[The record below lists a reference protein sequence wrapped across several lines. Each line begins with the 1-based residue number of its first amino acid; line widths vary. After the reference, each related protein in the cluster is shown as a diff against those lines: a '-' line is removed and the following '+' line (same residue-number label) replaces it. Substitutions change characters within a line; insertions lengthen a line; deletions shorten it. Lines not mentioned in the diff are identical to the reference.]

1 MITRPKFLHDV
12 RVKGYA
18 LGEVLIAFG
27 ILSLVFAG
35 LIYGYVQANRMS
47 EWSSMSLA
55 AQAYAAQGA
64 EQARAAD
71 WRPHDW
77 PPTNG
82 PGTMDELTNGTVTIT
97 NDIMD
102 IPMQGNPNTASGT
115 NFAFLVTN
123 VITVSDVFPNKNP
136 QLRQIRSEC
145 HWTFPLTGQ
154 LQTNTTIIMRSPDQ

>member
-1 MITRPKFLHDV
+1 MITRPTLLHPE
-12 RVKGYA
+12 RAKGYA

-71 WRPHDW
+71 WRPRDW

-82 PGTMDELTNGTVTIT
+82 PGTMDELTNGTIIIT

-115 NFAFLVTN
+115 NFAFWVTN
-123 VITVSDVFPNKNP
+123 FITVTNYSINP
-136 QLRQIRSEC
+136 TIRQIRSEC
-145 HWTFPLTGQ
+145 HWTFPLTG
-154 LQTNTTIIMRSPDQ
+154 LAQTNTTILLRAADQ

>member
-1 MITRPKFLHDV
+1 MLTQPRHSHDE
-12 RVKGYA
+12 RIKGYA

-27 ILSLVFAG
+27 VLSVVFAG

-71 WRPHDW
+71 WRPRDW
-77 PPTNG
+77 PPTSG
-82 PGTMDELTNGTVTIT
+82 PGTLDELTNGTVKIQT
-97 NDIMD
+97 DIMD
-102 IPMQGNPNTASGT
+102 IPMQGDPGSASGT
-115 NFAFLVTN
+115 NFAFWVTN
-123 VITVSDVFPNKNP
+123 IITVTNYSINP
-136 QLRQIRSEC
+136 TIRQIRSEC

-154 LQTNTTIIMRSPDQ
+154 VQTNTTILLRAADQ